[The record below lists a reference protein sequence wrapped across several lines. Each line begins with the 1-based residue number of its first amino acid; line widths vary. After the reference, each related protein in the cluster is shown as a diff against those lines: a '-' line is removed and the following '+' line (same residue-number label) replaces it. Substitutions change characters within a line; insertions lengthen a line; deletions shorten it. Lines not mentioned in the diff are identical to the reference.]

1 MVKTWNI
8 FSLKDKEAG
17 DGKDGDKN
25 KTAAAVDATEMDV
38 MAENVRDSHKSNLFY
53 WPVFI
58 HFITLAGL
66 IMNAVLKSK
75 SW

>member
-8 FSLKDKEAG
+8 FSLKDKDAG

-53 WPVFI
+53 
-58 HFITLAGL
+58 
-66 IMNAVLKSK
+66 
-75 SW
+75 

>member
-38 MAENVRDSHKSNLFY
+38 MAENVRDSHKSNLFISQ
-53 WPVFI
+53 FSSI
-58 HFITLAGL
+58 L
-66 IMNAVLKSK
+66 
-75 SW
+75 